1 MSKKQ
6 ISSTENVVGV
16 AQSRLVLQ
24 SSFGIGE
31 GYMHVHGAAF
41 VRNPDITTLDPN
53 IMPLNLNLWN
63 RMFIE
68 LNRRVAN
75 DSPMTNSSAIIIV
88 AHWLLNKGT
97 IDNTTIKP

>member
-1 MSKKQ
+1 MNLLKGIFDRGAS
-6 ISSTENVVGV
+6 GGCV
-16 AQSRLVLQ
+16 ARLVLQ

-31 GYMHVHGAAF
+31 RYMHVHGDAF
-41 VRNPDITTLDPN
+41 VWNPDITTLDPN

-75 DSPMTNSSAIIIV
+75 DSPMTNSSAIIVV
-88 AHWLLNKGT
+88 AHWLLDKET